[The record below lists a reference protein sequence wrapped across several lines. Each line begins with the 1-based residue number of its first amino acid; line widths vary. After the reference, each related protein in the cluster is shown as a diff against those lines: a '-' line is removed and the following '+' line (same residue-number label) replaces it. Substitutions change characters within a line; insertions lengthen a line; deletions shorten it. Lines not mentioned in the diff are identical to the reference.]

1 MPNEQNLGQLK
12 KNAASNEPPQ
22 REAKILEFQ
31 CSSAH
36 QDEKKR
42 GLHSAMQ
49 KFHANQA
56 SSKKFATPEIRTQL
70 NTLIP
75 PLASQLGWFIFSD
88 KEQLQPYLLG
98 AEMEN

>member
-1 MPNEQNLGQLK
+1 
-12 KNAASNEPPQ
+12 
-22 REAKILEFQ
+22 
-31 CSSAH
+31 
-36 QDEKKR
+36 
-42 GLHSAMQ
+42 MQ

-75 PLASQLGWFIFSD
+75 PLASQLGWFTFSD
-88 KEQLQPYLLG
+88 KEQPQPYLLG

>member
-1 MPNEQNLGQLK
+1 M
-12 KNAASNEPPQ
+12 S
-22 REAKILEFQ
+22 
-31 CSSAH
+31 
-36 QDEKKR
+36 
-42 GLHSAMQ
+42 LHSARQKFWNSSAPAPARMKKTWPQTSLHSAIQ

-75 PLASQLGWFIFSD
+75 PLASQLGWFTFSD
-88 KEQLQPYLLG
+88 KEQPQPYLLG

>member
-1 MPNEQNLGQLK
+1 
-12 KNAASNEPPQ
+12 
-22 REAKILEFQ
+22 LEFQ
-31 CSSAH
+31 CSSDCH
-36 QDEKKR
+36 DEKKSA
-42 GLHSAMQ
+42 LHSAMQ

-75 PLASQLGWFIFSD
+75 PLASQLGWFTFSY
-88 KEQLQPYLLG
+88 KEQPQPYLLG